1 MIFRGAQRRFPP
13 CFLLNQVE
21 AYEKGADAVAI
32 LASYKNFKDVVK
44 SKGQERQIDRDF
56 EAVSGYSTYRVVKVA
71 RDRGKELFVLETK
84 YHFAQTIV
92 LEAGNFLRQ
101 HLHDDLQIEEK
112 GDFTDLVTH
121 LDKQVQEMLT
131 QQIQSRYQGDGILG
145 EEGGDVSSIHEGNV
159 WVIDPIDGTT
169 NFIAQ
174 KTDFAIMIAYFENGV
189 GKFGII
195 YDVMRDKL
203 FHGGDSF
210 PVYCNQERL
219 KKPEAPSSP
228 EFDRNQCTVVCD
240 QCTWSGRISKSKFRY
255 KICRK
260 CWNWFRP
267 RSGRKIICLCFLSVS
282 MGLRD
287 QYYWFFFRFSHVKF

>member
-1 MIFRGAQRRFPP
+1 M
-13 CFLLNQVE
+13 
-21 AYEKGADAVAI
+21 
-32 LASYKNFKDVVK
+32 
-44 SKGQERQIDRDF
+44 
-56 EAVSGYSTYRVVKVA
+56 
-71 RDRGKELFVLETK
+71 ETK

-210 PVYCNQERL
+210 LFIAIKN
-219 KKPEAPSSP
+219 A
-228 EFDRNQCTVVCD
+228 
-240 QCTWSGRISKSKFRY
+240 
-255 KICRK
+255 
-260 CWNWFRP
+260 
-267 RSGRKIICLCFLSVS
+267 
-282 MGLRD
+282 
-287 QYYWFFFRFSHVKF
+287 

>member
-1 MIFRGAQRRFPP
+1 M
-13 CFLLNQVE
+13 
-21 AYEKGADAVAI
+21 
-32 LASYKNFKDVVK
+32 
-44 SKGQERQIDRDF
+44 
-56 EAVSGYSTYRVVKVA
+56 
-71 RDRGKELFVLETK
+71 ETK

-219 KKPEAPSSP
+219 KKPELRPLRQSLIGINAQLYAANAHGVAELANQSLGTRSVGSAGIGFAHVLEGRLFAYASYLCPWDYAAASIIGSSLGLVMLSFDGP
-228 EFDRNQCTVVCD
+228 NLAYDKREFVM
-240 QCTWSGRISKSKFRY
+240 
-255 KICRK
+255 
-260 CWNWFRP
+260 
-267 RSGRKIICLCFLSVS
+267 LVS
-282 MGLRD
+282 E
-287 QYYWFFFRFSHVKF
+287 SHLEEVKGYIF